1 MRRLLTILGE
11 LDHRGHNHSEAVSF
25 REVRQR
31 THGAWCYPATAVTGA
46 GCARFSVDGCIIDY
60 FSDIKRKNGCLFHLT
75 WLFFYKNTVMKGKKP
90 DHGRGTALAASPE
103 TQGTQIKGRLWL
115 EKSGE
120 TFISWGRVILLE
132 RIKEAG
138 SIAAAARSLEMAYS
152 HAWTLVA
159 NMNRLAGEELVA
171 RTFGGKNGGRAW
183 LTPAGEAAIAQFW
196 ELAAKFQEWLKNQD
210 VE

>member
-1 MRRLLTILGE
+1 
-11 LDHRGHNHSEAVSF
+11 
-25 REVRQR
+25 
-31 THGAWCYPATAVTGA
+31 
-46 GCARFSVDGCIIDY
+46 
-60 FSDIKRKNGCLFHLT
+60 
-75 WLFFYKNTVMKGKKP
+75 MKGKKP

-120 TFISWGRVILLE
+120 TFISWGRVVLLE
-132 RIKEAG
+132 RIKETG

-159 NMNRLAGEELVA
+159 SMNRLAGEELVA
-171 RTFGGKNGGRAW
+171 RTFGGRNGGRAW
-183 LTPAGEAAIAQFW
+183 LTPAGEAAIAHFW
-196 ELAAKFQEWLKNQD
+196 GVATKFQEWLKKQD

>member
-1 MRRLLTILGE
+1 
-11 LDHRGHNHSEAVSF
+11 
-25 REVRQR
+25 
-31 THGAWCYPATAVTGA
+31 
-46 GCARFSVDGCIIDY
+46 
-60 FSDIKRKNGCLFHLT
+60 
-75 WLFFYKNTVMKGKKP
+75 MKGKKP

-120 TFISWGRVILLE
+120 TFISWGRVVLLE
-132 RIKEAG
+132 RIKETG

-196 ELAAKFQEWLKNQD
+196 ELAGKFQEWLKNQNI
-210 VE
+210 E